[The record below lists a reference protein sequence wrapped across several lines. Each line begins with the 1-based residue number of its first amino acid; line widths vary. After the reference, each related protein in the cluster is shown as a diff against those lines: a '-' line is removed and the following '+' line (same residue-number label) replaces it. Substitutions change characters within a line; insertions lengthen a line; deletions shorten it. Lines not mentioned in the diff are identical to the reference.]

1 MNYPMFALLAIMFLA
16 YVFLKRTNKHK
27 RRNSSGAE
35 QDQRIRQ
42 LEEEINRLKD
52 KDL

>member
-16 YVFLKRTNKHK
+16 YIFLKRLNKQ
-27 RRNSSGAE
+27 RRHNSSGIE

-42 LEEEINRLKD
+42 LEEELIKLKN
-52 KDL
+52 KDM

>member
-1 MNYPMFALLAIMFLA
+1 MNYPMFALLAIMFLV
-16 YVFLKRTNKHK
+16 YVFLRRTNKQ
-27 RRNSSGAE
+27 RRNSGNSE

-42 LEEEINRLKD
+42 LEEEIKRFKN

>member
-27 RRNSSGAE
+27 RRNSSAE